1 MSKALIRYA
10 GQPMSKRRLPTMNAI
25 RAFESA
31 ARLLSISEAARELS
45 VTPTAISHQIR
56 HLESQLGVK
65 LFDRSGR
72 TIQLTNHGSRILP
85 DVTLGM
91 NYFAA
96 AFDDTYDSQSDN
108 TINISTTRE
117 FARYWLQPR
126 LGSFYERFG
135 QYNVNIFSSEH
146 CVDLDSNEI
155 DIAIRY
161 GEKNENDDSV
171 YLFQE
176 HYIPVISS
184 ALLQTKEPLQ
194 DINTIAGKRL
204 IDVRWERS
212 DLNAPSWKRWFEL
225 AKISS
230 YKTFQRMSLDAYN
243 LALDS
248 LTRGYGAALLSRTI
262 VESEE
267 YSDIFAR
274 IEGPILPGYH
284 YRLIQN
290 KSKSRKIST
299 KHFVEWVDTE
309 IH

>member
-1 MSKALIRYA
+1 
-10 GQPMSKRRLPTMNAI
+10 MNAI

-31 ARLLSISEAARELS
+31 ARLLSISDAAKELS

-72 TIQLTNHGSRILP
+72 NVQLTAHGSRILP

-91 NYFAA
+91 NYFAS
-96 AFDDTYDSQSDN
+96 AFDDTYNAQSGN

-126 LGSFYERFG
+126 LGAFYERFP
-135 QYNVNIFSSEH
+135 QYSVNLFSSEQ
-146 CVDLDSNEI
+146 CVDLDSSEI

-161 GEKNENDDSV
+161 GEKSEHDSSI

-176 HYIPVISS
+176 HYIPVIRGE
-184 ALLQTKEPLQ
+184 LLRTDDNEQ
-194 DINTIAGKRL
+194 DINAIDGKRL

-212 DLNAPSWKRWFEL
+212 DLNAPTWKRWFDV
-225 AKISS
+225 AGIST
-230 YKTFQRMSLDAYN
+230 YETFQRMSLDAYN

-267 YSDIFAR
+267 FSDRFAR
-274 IEGPILPGYH
+274 IKGPVLPGYH

-290 KSKSRKIST
+290 IST
-299 KHFVEWVDTE
+299 AKKTSVRRFIDWVETQRHQSE
-309 IH
+309 